1 MHEAAGL
8 YLSMSANDLEG
19 MPLDDSNLLIASL
32 NSRQVGVFFLGNCKK
47 RWMPL

>member
-8 YLSMSANDLEG
+8 GLYHSTSADDLEE

-32 NSRQVGVFFLGNCKK
+32 KLRQIGVFS
-47 RWMPL
+47 